1 MSEEKEKMII
11 SPSICGWADD
21 EHKQYRIEVEL
32 PGVDKDTITLKMH
45 EDSFFLKGEADNMV
59 YVGSYAVCCP
69 VKPSEAK
76 ATYKNGLL
84 KVEVPFKDPLEDAL
98 DIEIQ

>member
-1 MSEEKEKMII
+1 MSEEKERVII
-11 SPSICGWADD
+11 SPNICGWADD
-21 EHKQYRIEVEL
+21 NHKKYMIEVEL
-32 PGVDKDTITLKMH
+32 PGVDKDTIMLKMH
-45 EDSFFLKGEADNMV
+45 EDSFFLKGETESLV

-69 VKPSEAK
+69 VKPEEAK

-84 KVEVPFKDPLEDAL
+84 RVEVPFKDPMEDAI